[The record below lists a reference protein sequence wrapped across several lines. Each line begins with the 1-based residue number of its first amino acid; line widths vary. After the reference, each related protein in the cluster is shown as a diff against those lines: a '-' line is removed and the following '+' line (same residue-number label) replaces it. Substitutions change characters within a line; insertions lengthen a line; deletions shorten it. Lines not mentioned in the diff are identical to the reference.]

1 MPEQQLSI
9 RSTKA
14 RNLAHRLAKS
24 HRRTVSQVVEIALE
38 QFAESNQPSRAP
50 KQESSEDFWSRIA
63 RMSREAEG
71 PDVDLMTIINEHRKP
86 HSPIKL

>member
-1 MPEQQLSI
+1 MPEKQLSI

-14 RNLAHRLAKS
+14 RNLAHKLAKS

-38 QFAESNQPSRAP
+38 QFAETSAAP
-50 KQESSEDFWSRIA
+50 RSANQESSEDFWSRIA

-86 HSPIKL
+86 HNPIKL